1 MLKPWVYLKF
11 LSHPKSPPS
20 HGPMGHGFP
29 WWESLHFSI
38 PKNRRNGNWTKLCKN
53 HYLDQTCT
61 AEDQALFFSRS
72 GSGIQTGLC
81 FWFGSCI
88 SGISQ
93 ELLNLTSIC
102 AKEHWFGSKPLA
114 GTRMQEVQCMQQE
127 SCTVKCKGKGAQS
140 LYATD
145 LVPAPSPHGRAK
157 VHTLHRPL
165 WRGMSKKNRICW
177 SGIRN
182 GRQRHSAEPCP
193 GWAGKFLRSL
203 DNDRLDPKCQQAF
216 DQRFGLPSP
225 PGRELILIK

>member
-1 MLKPWVYLKF
+1 MQYQMHDNWVCFMHVWGF
-11 LSHPKSPPS
+11 LF
-20 HGPMGHGFP
+20 HGFP
-29 WWESLHFSI
+29 WWESRHFSI

-145 LVPAPSPHGRAK
+145 LVPAPGSCTVPTWKGKGAHTAPPLVAWNEQKESHLLIRDKEWQAETLCRA
-157 VHTLHRPL
+157 
-165 WRGMSKKNRICW
+165 M
-177 SGIRN
+177 
-182 GRQRHSAEPCP
+182 P
-193 GWAGKFLRSL
+193 GL
-203 DNDRLDPKCQQAF
+203 
-216 DQRFGLPSP
+216 
-225 PGRELILIK
+225 GREIFAKPRQWQTWSEVSAGIWSKIQFAKPARPWTDTD